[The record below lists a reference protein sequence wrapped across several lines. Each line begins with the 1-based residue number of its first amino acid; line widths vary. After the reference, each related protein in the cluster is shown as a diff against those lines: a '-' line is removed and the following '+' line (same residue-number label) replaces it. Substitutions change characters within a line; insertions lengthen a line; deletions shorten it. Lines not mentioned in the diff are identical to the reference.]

1 MTAELR
7 RIVSAGWILLPI
19 LLACA
24 TSVAVV
30 VSGIAWPLGIAAA
43 VATAALATWW
53 VERRLRSVVDAIS
66 QIAAGDR
73 YAALPHRIGSGAIS
87 DIAGAAERMRQSLID
102 ADALAVDQR
111 SRQSETKLHHAGR
124 AFFTQRFRGTVGEL
138 VAAFD
143 KASEEIKVTAA
154 DLGTRNKDMRSRTT
168 HAADAAELAARD
180 VGTVANSARELLAL
194 IARSAS
200 EVAAAKDATGP
211 HRRQTSRALTAPCA
225 ASPAAAQRIGT
236 VVKLIEG
243 IAAQTSLLALNAT
256 IEAARAGAAGRG
268 FAVVASE
275 VKSLAQQ
282 TAKATG
288 EIGTQIHDIQHAVD
302 DTVAAIAAV
311 SSSVSAMSETNWHLT
326 GILDH
331 QATEIDRIGTR
342 AETVAKTVANVLPEI
357 CTTVTEVEET
367 GRAVLGTA
375 EDLVSRSR
383 VAGRRGDALLHRPR
397 ARLDQGRHPA
407 FAVGHHDHQRAAA
420 AGASGDDDRAE
431 EPRAAACSAARSSR
445 SS

>member
-66 QIAAGDR
+66 LIAAGDR

-87 DIAGAAERMRQSLID
+87 DIVGAAERMRQSLID

-138 VAAFD
+138 VSAFD
-143 KASEEIKVTAA
+143 KASEEIQVTAA

-200 EVAAAKDATGP
+200 EVAAAKDATA
-211 HRRQTSRALTAPCA
+211 RTVEDLAALSAPCA
-225 ASPAAAQRIGT
+225 ASPPPPSAIGA

-243 IAAQTSLLALNAT
+243 RRPDL
-256 IEAARAGAAGRG
+256 AARSQRHRSGTAGPAGRG

-275 VKSLAQQ
+275 V
-282 TAKATG
+282 
-288 EIGTQIHDIQHAVD
+288 
-302 DTVAAIAAV
+302 
-311 SSSVSAMSETNWHLT
+311 ET
-326 GILDH
+326 
-331 QATEIDRIGTR
+331 
-342 AETVAKTVANVLPEI
+342 P
-357 CTTVTEVEET
+357 
-367 GRAVLGTA
+367 
-375 EDLVSRSR
+375 RSR
-383 VAGRRGDALLHRPR
+383 PRSDRRD
-397 ARLDQGRHPA
+397 
-407 FAVGHHDHQRAAA
+407 
-420 AGASGDDDRAE
+420 
-431 EPRAAACSAARSSR
+431 
-445 SS
+445 